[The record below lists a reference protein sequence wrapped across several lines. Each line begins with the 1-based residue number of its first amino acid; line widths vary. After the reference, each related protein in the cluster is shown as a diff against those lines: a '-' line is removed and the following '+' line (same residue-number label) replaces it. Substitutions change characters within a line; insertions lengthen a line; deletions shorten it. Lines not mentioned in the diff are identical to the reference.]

1 MLPKVVSMAEERTN
15 IRIEE
20 KIHCHLRYG
29 YFVMVNEIVMTTVE
43 IVCVG
48 LYLLIDDVTA
58 MNQKRVIDSENV
70 ALQIATNDH

>member
-1 MLPKVVSMAEERTN
+1 MTNIHVLVKRSRVKVLSMAEERTN

-43 IVCVG
+43 IVVPNVDTVSD
-48 LYLLIDDVTA
+48 LLILDCSSVFSIV
-58 MNQKRVIDSENV
+58 K
-70 ALQIATNDH
+70 